1 MRLRAE
7 TREYRITNF
16 LSKMVWKRKQQE
28 NIKQNR
34 YSKSKQ
40 IKTSQLI
47 KKKMI
52 KNHVK
57 QKLDFV
63 LDYFF
68 FIGLEYFINNSRV
81 LNNFSQ
87 NIYLSKINL

>member
-16 LSKMVWKRKQQE
+16 LSKIVWKRKQQE

-40 IKTSQLI
+40 IKRSQLI

-57 QKLDFV
+57 QKLDFCIR
-63 LDYFF
+63 LFF
-68 FIGLEYFINNSRV
+68 FYWFRV
-81 LNNFSQ
+81 FCQ
-87 NIYLSKINL
+87 

>member
-16 LSKMVWKRKQQE
+16 LSKIVWKRKQQE

-57 QKLDFV
+57 QKLDFCIRF
-63 LDYFF
+63 FF
-68 FIGLEYFINNSRV
+68 FIGLEYFVNNSRV

>member
-16 LSKMVWKRKQQE
+16 LSKIVWKRKQQE

-47 KKKMI
+47 KKK
-52 KNHVK
+52 
-57 QKLDFV
+57 
-63 LDYFF
+63 
-68 FIGLEYFINNSRV
+68 
-81 LNNFSQ
+81 
-87 NIYLSKINL
+87 